1 MILLEGYAEQIE
13 SAGFAVAPTCL
24 APAEVAR
31 LRAAIDEAVA
41 RAGGEEAVCGRGA
54 VHAVRNVLD
63 VVPETRMLPEHPG
76 VRRLVEP
83 ILGGGAFC
91 VRGTLFDKS
100 AGANWGIF
108 WHQDLSIAV
117 RRREAVEGFGPW
129 TRKAGV
135 TCVQPPVRV
144 LESMLAV
151 RIHLDDCGPGHGPLK
166 VLPGS
171 HRHARLSEA
180 DTAEWESRQRA
191 ALCTVPAGGAVV
203 MRPLLLHSSSKMTAP
218 GRRRVLH
225 LEFASIELPPPLEW
239 HYSRERRLC
248 ASS

>member
-1 MILLEGYAEQIE
+1 MILLHGYTERIART
-13 SAGFAVAPTCL
+13 GYAVAPNCL
-24 APAEVAR
+24 APAEVAA
-31 LRAAIDEAVA
+31 LEAAIDDAVA
-41 RAGGEEAVCGRGA
+41 RGDRADAIRDRGA
-54 VHAVRNVLD
+54 VYAVRNVLD
-63 VVPETRMLPEHPG
+63 VVPATRSLPEHPG

-83 ILGGGAFC
+83 ILGPDAFC

-117 RRREAVEGFGPW
+117 RRREAVDGFGPW

-135 TCVQPPVRV
+135 TCVQPPVLV
-144 LESMLAV
+144 LEGMLAV

-171 HRHARLSEA
+171 HRYARLSGAE
-180 DTAEWESRQRA
+180 TAQWESRQTA
-191 ALCTVPAGGAVV
+191 AICSVPAGGAVI

-218 GRRRVLH
+218 GHRRVIH
-225 LEFASIELPPPLEW
+225 LEFASVELPSPLQW
-239 HYSRERRLC
+239 YYSRERHSC
-248 ASS
+248 A